1 MAEDDKKYA
10 FPETFLVRRDAS
22 GIKQLVGIRY
32 RWNTGETQIAWCQD
46 KQPDPKDFEEEP
58 IRPPLQ
64 RQCATGERNRQQFR
78 TIDLQ
83 CRNAE

>member
-46 KQPDPKDFEEEP
+46 KQPDPKDLEEEP

-64 RQCATGERNRQQFR
+64 GQRTPGERNRQQIR
-78 TIDLQ
+78 TIGSQ
-83 CRNAE
+83 CRDAE